1 VAPKMFTE
9 LWKAFLS
16 LIQHPS
22 DSVAI
27 VNRKAFLNTI
37 AWSEGTPQI
46 PNSDD
51 GYRAIV
57 GGGTFENYATHPNI
71 KVWIKK
77 IGAFSDAAGR
87 YQLMARYYA
96 PYCKQLGLKDFSPA
110 SQDAIAL
117 QQIRECKALNDVDA
131 GNFES
136 AIEKCGRIWASLPTS
151 TLGQS
156 IRTMNQVKEI
166 YVKAGGT
173 VA

>member
-1 VAPKMFTE
+1 MFSE
-9 LWKAFLS
+9 LWKDLLS
-16 LIQHPS
+16 LIEHPS
-22 DSVAI
+22 DSVAL
-27 VNRKAFLNTI
+27 VNRKAFLSTL

-51 GYRAIV
+51 GYRALV
-57 GGGTFENYATHPNI
+57 GGGTFESYAAHPNT

-117 QQIRECKALNDVDA
+117 QQIRECKALDDVDA

-136 AIEKCGRIWASLPTS
+136 ATEKCGRIWASLPTS
-151 TLGQS
+151 NLGKS
-156 IRTMNQVKEI
+156 IRTMAE
-166 YVKAGGT
+166 VKAVYQNAGGQL
-173 VA
+173 A